1 MSDWLNLLR
10 TRCDQIGQTAAAKEL
25 QAQQP
30 DRYPSPELLSRVLKG
45 TYPHRTDRLQ
55 ALVMGVYGG
64 QTVDCPVLGAIG
76 RDECRGHQSRPFAA
90 TNPQRVALYRA
101 CRTCPHN
108 SQTHSQTSQENSNA
122 R

>member
-1 MSDWLNLLR
+1 MSDWLALLR
-10 TRCDQIGQTAAAKEL
+10 ARCEQIGQTAASKEL

-30 DRYPSPELLSRVLKG
+30 DRYPSAELLSRVLKG

-55 ALVMGVYGG
+55 ALVLGLYGG
-64 QTVDCPVLGAIG
+64 ETVECPVLGAIG

-101 CRTCPHN
+101 CRSCQHN
-108 SQTHSQTSQENSNA
+108 QTQTSQEKPNA